1 MSYQQQ
7 LSPWVIHQLQPDL
20 TQSVVSRFRR
30 RNEAEAYLK
39 TIQRIRPTTSFAITF
54 ETVSH
59 AVEGIPDHTAAH
71 PSV

>member
-1 MSYQQQ
+1 MTYQQQ

-39 TIQRIRPTTSFAITF
+39 TIQRIRPTLNFAITF
-54 ETVSH
+54 ET
-59 AVEGIPDHTAAH
+59 TAIASEQTVAN
-71 PSV
+71 PVV